1 MKRLIL
7 TSTIILAMLVSFAG
21 DNGYTERMK
30 KNLEALK
37 AVNSPETFLEIG
49 RDFKKIATEETEK
62 WLPNYYVA
70 YSILNYVFSD
80 NYTSNLDT
88 RLDEAQKYLDK
99 ARELSPDN
107 SEIEALQGWIYQGR
121 IQADPSGRG
130 MAFSQKAAESFGKAK
145 SLNPENPRTYF
156 LNGMNVLYTPEQFGG
171 GKKAACPYF
180 QEAKSKY
187 DSFKPESPIAPD
199 WGKEYTEKLLEDCS
213 K

>member
-1 MKRLIL
+1 MKKVIL
-7 TSTIILAMLVSFAG
+7 TSTIIFAMLVSFAG

-30 KNLEALK
+30 KNLEK
-37 AVNSPETFLEIG
+37 METVVSPESFLEIA
-49 RDFKKIATEETEK
+49 RDFKKIAAEEPDK

-70 YSILNYVFSD
+70 YSFMNYVFSE

-107 SEIEALQGWIYQGR
+107 SEIEAMQGWIYQGR
-121 IQADPSGRG
+121 IQADPAGRG
-130 MAFSQKAAESFGKAK
+130 MEFSQKAAEYFGKAK
-145 SLNPENPRTYF
+145 NLNPENPRIYF
-156 LNGMNVLYTPEQFGG
+156 LTGMNVYYTPEQYGG

-180 QEAKSKY
+180 QEAIEKY
-187 DSFKPESPIAPD
+187 DSYKPESPISPD
-199 WGKEYTEKLLEDCS
+199 WGREYTEKLVKDCT